1 MERHGIGMGDSAKT
15 EGKKKPSFFKGLKK
29 ELKKVIWPDRKTVT
43 KQTAAVVV
51 VSVALGLLIA
61 LMDFIIQYGVDWLVT
76 F

>member
-1 MERHGIGMGDSAKT
+1 MGDSAKT

-29 ELKKVIWPDRKTVT
+29 ELKKVTWPDRKTVT